1 MGINNGMNMH
11 KQALAIFLA
20 ALMVAT
26 VFGIMDTA
34 AGTPH
39 GVTDAGRAKNAAAPS
54 NGGTD
59 SSVVNA
65 HAADADAG
73 GTNASDK
80 CVFRVENASMVS
92 PEELGVWVSVT
103 YPANDYTNTHANAP
117 RYIACDATINGK
129 RVEKTFDVTSYTT
142 PGVRWGKA
150 SASTAAGGNGNEM
163 FDAHGGLKPTTPLRI
178 NFASEGVPRFTDNV
192 NFTLTGTAFV
202 GDGGDRSEPSSVMVI
217 IPLPVVLVQG
227 NPGPRTNP
235 DIISAPVYYVSY
247 KGLTDFL
254 NAGDGTFKY
263 NTETNWSSYASE
275 LQARNYSTLRYVTYL
290 DPRANLLSEPFIG
303 YIDPQFYA
311 PDAVKPD
318 NDYMMR
324 GHIITSS
331 LKADMEHIVRDH
343 VEPLCYASKVNLV
356 GYSFGGLV
364 ARWFAS
370 LDPQYVNTVI
380 TVATP
385 HAGIAW
391 FYEWIYNRMS
401 AEALGTRYILL
412 NTLGTPSNHLVIS
425 SRQEAEQ
432 MMAMPNTS
440 KPSVLYW
447 LVPSYDCLIP
457 PAYQPVDPYF
467 HNTFNAP
474 PASGVKYY
482 NIYIDGPQS
491 LQTDDQ
497 VYIQNVKDKNATSS
511 FDWYKVTNVTQGNGD
526 GVILARSAA
535 SFGDQ
540 YPTQVIDQPVSVR
553 CHHLYLL
560 DNSVIQA
567 TIYRDLRGQ

>member
-1 MGINNGMNMH
+1 MINIGINNGMNMH
-11 KQALAIFLA
+11 KKALAIFLA
-20 ALMVAT
+20 ALMVVT
-26 VFGIMDTA
+26 VFGIMGTA
-34 AGTPH
+34 AGTPN
-39 GVTDAGRAKNAAAPS
+39 GVTDAVHAKNAAAPS
-54 NGGTD
+54 NSGMH
-59 SSVVNA
+59 SSVVNM
-65 HAADADAG
+65 HAVDADTG
-73 GTNASDK
+73 GTNASDR
-80 CVFRVENASMVS
+80 CVLRVENASMVS
-92 PEELGVWVSVT
+92 PDELGVWVSVT
-103 YPANDYTNTHANAP
+103 YPANASEP
-117 RYIACDATINGK
+117 RHIAFDATINGK
-129 RVEKTFDVTSYTT
+129 RVEKTFDVTPYTT
-142 PGVRWGKA
+142 PGVRWGRV
-150 SASTAAGGNGNEM
+150 SASGGAKANEM
-163 FDAHGGLKPTTPLRI
+163 FDASGGLKPTTPLRI
-178 NFASEGVPRFTDNV
+178 NLATEGVPRFTDNM
-192 NFTLTGTAFV
+192 NFTLTGTAFA

-217 IPLPVVLVQG
+217 IPLPVVLVEG

-290 DPRANLLSEPFIG
+290 NPRANFLNEPLIG

-311 PDAVKPD
+311 PDAIKPD
-318 NDYMMR
+318 TDYMIR

-356 GYSFGGLV
+356 GYSFGGLI
-364 ARWFAS
+364 ARWFS
-370 LDPQYVNTVI
+370 SIDPQYVNTVI

-391 FYEWIYNRMS
+391 FYEWIYNRMD

-412 NTLGTPSNHLVIS
+412 NTLNTPDNDLVIS
-425 SRQEAEQ
+425 SRQEAGQ
-432 MMAMPNTS
+432 MMAIPNTA
-440 KPSVLYW
+440 KPSILYW
-447 LVPSYDCLIP
+447 LIPSYDCLIP

-467 HNTFNAP
+467 HNTLNAP

-491 LQTDDQ
+491 LKTDDQ
-497 VYIQNVKDKNATSS
+497 VYIQYVKDKNATTS
-511 FDWYKVTNVTQGNGD
+511 FDWYRVTNVTQGNGD

-540 YPTQVIDQPVSVR
+540 FPTQVTNQPVSVR

-560 DNSVIQA
+560 DNSVIEG